1 MIRNENMTSIHTYAG
16 YRYLCEFAEKS
27 RNMFVPCSEAEIG
40 EVINDKHVPMAF
52 LEFLRLMGKG
62 KNCRSNYFNCVSN
75 YYLFYPQ
82 IVNLTIEVREVLRE
96 DNIKISLD
104 KEAFVFMID
113 NQGVQWF
120 FFRLDEGDNP
130 PVYMYTEAREDRFD
144 KICDSYTDFI
154 TGIAKAD
161 STILHR
167 LFG

>member
-1 MIRNENMTSIHTYAG
+1 MRYIFFGCCNVNVGLGCCSILRTYA
-16 YRYLCEFAEKS
+16 
-27 RNMFVPCSEAEIG
+27 
-40 EVINDKHVPMAF
+40 
-52 LEFLRLMGKG
+52 
-62 KNCRSNYFNCVSN
+62 
-75 YYLFYPQ
+75 
-82 IVNLTIEVREVLRE
+82 
-96 DNIKISLD
+96 NIKISLD

>member
-1 MIRNENMTSIHTYAG
+1 MLGSFVHKTTSNTYQGGFASMIA
-16 YRYLCEFAEKS
+16 
-27 RNMFVPCSEAEIG
+27 
-40 EVINDKHVPMAF
+40 
-52 LEFLRLMGKG
+52 
-62 KNCRSNYFNCVSN
+62 
-75 YYLFYPQ
+75 
-82 IVNLTIEVREVLRE
+82 
-96 DNIKISLD
+96 
-104 KEAFVFMID
+104 